1 MNMRIVQKRTLKA
14 CDDNWIEASLQFGER
29 RLDMLAAT
37 DDEIHRRTEYM
48 GSQAPD
54 LTVEFLQK
62 VYTENVMNVR
72 HDIWDAHTDKD
83 RWWVITSPTNL
94 YSQEQFPNMDL
105 ALTFHVGLCLRI
117 PRGEKQ
123 KLSDIP
129 AEPFLECLRNL
140 QEASDALGQ
149 AQEAGDYQSVGVRC
163 REALLAF
170 VAAAQ
175 VLVPWSGPGE
185 PPQKANLKTWVE
197 HICGIVLP
205 GQRHKDRRHLF
216 KTLMESAWQFSNWVT
231 HTKSSKYYDAE
242 AAFWVTENAIG
253 LCISTV
259 IGTSG
264 VCPKN
269 APPETPDDSAISFVS
284 AIAGS
289 ESISPNTGG
298 FGSKLPDSSRSR
310 IDAIRA
316 RTAQKKGVAAVQEGS
331 RPFSFEHGDLLP
343 QSENLQRIRSPF
355 LRLQWRRPLPGPAS
369 AFRVNTHWLRLAVIA
384 WFCPRRSRHCAGSA
398 NINREEYRLRD
409 RSERH
414 ANVQNQQRPHI
425 GSRES
430 NQQGTQVE
438 AAMDQIKRQLAAAV
452 NIAPPASDS
461 CLKASTESTS
471 AAAAPSLSTQAT
483 QFGPAPGVK
492 R

>member
-1 MNMRIVQKRTLKA
+1 
-14 CDDNWIEASLQFGER
+14 
-29 RLDMLAAT
+29 MLTAT
-37 DDEIHRRTEYM
+37 DDEIQSITEYM

-72 HDIWDAHTDKD
+72 HDIWDVHTDKD

-117 PRGEKQ
+117 PRSEKQ

-149 AQEAGDYQSVGVRC
+149 AQEVGDYQSVGVRC

-185 PPQKANLKTWVE
+185 PPQKANLKTWVD

-205 GQRHKDRRHLF
+205 GDRHKDRRHLF
-216 KTLMESAWQFSNWVT
+216 KTLMESAWQFSNWLT

-242 AAFWVTENAIG
+242 AAFSVTENAIG

-259 IGTSG
+259 IRHVRG
-264 VCPKN
+264 VPEECP
-269 APPETPDDSAISFVS
+269 ACGSHRLSPER
-284 AIAGS
+284 GYH
-289 ESISPNTGG
+289 
-298 FGSKLPDSSRSR
+298 
-310 IDAIRA
+310 IDFPEIEWERP
-316 RTAQKKGVAAVQEGS
+316 TCTKCSWIGEPVPVKGDV
-331 RPFSFEHGDLLP
+331 DLLDD
-343 QSENLQRIRSPF
+343 
-355 LRLQWRRPLPGPAS
+355 RPTEPPPGEC
-369 AFRVNTHWLRLAVIA
+369 VI
-384 WFCPRRSRHCAGSA
+384 PTTP
-398 NINREEYRLRD
+398 L
-409 RSERH
+409 
-414 ANVQNQQRPHI
+414 
-425 GSRES
+425 
-430 NQQGTQVE
+430 
-438 AAMDQIKRQLAAAV
+438 RQLKRPE
-452 NIAPPASDS
+452 PP
-461 CLKASTESTS
+461 K
-471 AAAAPSLSTQAT
+471 
-483 QFGPAPGVK
+483 
-492 R
+492 